1 MGILAA
7 TVFGIHYNL
16 TGIKGYTLVKFI
28 FGFDMILPIKHSTD
42 LGLIRQQNQTQI
54 KYDINNKD
62 MKILGY
68 KYKVGDKLILR
79 NKSAH
84 KLKTP
89 RKVLYEITQI
99 WINGTVTLQV
109 GETIKRLVIFQIN
122 PHINN
127 IDY

>member
-54 KYDINNKD
+54 KYDINNKN

-84 KLKTP
+84 K
-89 RKVLYEITQI
+89 
-99 WINGTVTLQV
+99 
-109 GETIKRLVIFQIN
+109 
-122 PHINN
+122 
-127 IDY
+127 